1 MGKVEDIYR
10 AIRNNKIVAI
20 HYVRPSDEEL
30 TEGVARIRQ
39 RLTAVGQPQTKKI
52 EVRNRLLAPK
62 FWIPAA
68 ALAAAAVLLVVLQLP
83 RPHTEEHLLRHAGQ
97 PLRLNTAYQ
106 IRQNET
112 VAVENR
118 FFLRALS
125 NIELSAKYD
134 ADGNTHIYV
143 AEGIALISRFD
154 MTFGSVVHTKN
165 REYRLTGT
173 RFLLNT
179 SGNADFVF
187 MFEGSLQI
195 HGGDRDATLSAEGA
209 STLSTRGLT
218 NDISKMGLSEL
229 LKSRADLQKLLR
241 ENSLLEKTVPA
252 AKNQLHFGQS
262 AARFKNGDCVTYYR
276 NNEKRRGQIH
286 ARDASGYV
294 ISGASGLE
302 PGRWRDGDIFAAECE

>member
-106 IRQNET
+106 IRQDVYKRQPAPVFEAPITISPPRSKNSPIGNST
-112 VAVENR
+112 PDR
-118 FFLRALS
+118 TQRAP
-125 NIELSAKYD
+125 
-134 ADGNTHIYV
+134 
-143 AEGIALISRFD
+143 
-154 MTFGSVVHTKN
+154 
-165 REYRLTGT
+165 
-173 RFLLNT
+173 
-179 SGNADFVF
+179 
-187 MFEGSLQI
+187 
-195 HGGDRDATLSAEGA
+195 A
-209 STLSTRGLT
+209 S
-218 NDISKMGLSEL
+218 
-229 LKSRADLQKLLR
+229 
-241 ENSLLEKTVPA
+241 
-252 AKNQLHFGQS
+252 
-262 AARFKNGDCVTYYR
+262 
-276 NNEKRRGQIH
+276 
-286 ARDASGYV
+286 
-294 ISGASGLE
+294 
-302 PGRWRDGDIFAAECE
+302 